1 MSARL
6 RRRSGQPPLILI
18 VEDDRAVAT
27 MIGEFVSSV
36 GYDTELARDGQ
47 DAIDKARQFQP
58 DVVIMDL
65 MLPRLTGGEAA
76 SRLKQDALTSHIPI
90 IGISAVADV
99 AALAEL
105 LPLDEV
111 LPKPFDLDDLMDA
124 IERHRPTWSDDEEE
138 SQPNP
143 V

>member
-6 RRRSGQPPLILI
+6 RRRAGQPPLILI
-18 VEDDRAVAT
+18 VEDDRAVAG
-27 MIGEFVSSV
+27 MISEFLGSS
-36 GYDTELARDGQ
+36 GYDTEISRDGQ
-47 DAIDKARQFQP
+47 DAIVRARQFQP
-58 DVVIMDL
+58 DVIIMDL

-99 AALAEL
+99 TSLAEL

-111 LPKPFDLDDLMDA
+111 IPKPFDLDVLLAA
-124 IERHRPTWSDDEEE
+124 IERHRPTWHE
-138 SQPNP
+138 SE
-143 V
+143 

>member
-6 RRRSGQPPLILI
+6 RRRAGQPPLILI
-18 VEDDRAVAT
+18 VEDDRAVAG
-27 MIGEFVSSV
+27 MIGEFLSSA
-36 GYDTELARDGQ
+36 GYDTEVARDGE
-47 DAIDKARQFQP
+47 DAIAKARQFQP

-76 SRLKQDALTSHIPI
+76 SRLKQDTLTSRIPI

-99 AALAEL
+99 TALAEL

-111 LPKPFDLDDLMDA
+111 IPKPFDLDDLMAA
-124 IERHRPTWSDDEEE
+124 IERQRPTWTDDE
-138 SQPNP
+138 
-143 V
+143 

>member
-6 RRRSGQPPLILI
+6 RRRAGQPPLILI
-18 VEDDRAVAT
+18 VEDDRAVAG
-27 MIGEFVSSV
+27 MIGEFLGSS
-36 GYDTELARDGQ
+36 GYDTEISRDGQ
-47 DAIDKARQFQP
+47 DAIARARQFQP
-58 DVVIMDL
+58 DVIIMDL

-99 AALAEL
+99 TSLAEL

-111 LPKPFDLDDLMDA
+111 IPKPFDLDVLLAA
-124 IERHRPTWSDDEEE
+124 IERHRPTWNENS
-138 SQPNP
+138 
-143 V
+143 

>member
-6 RRRSGQPPLILI
+6 RRRAGQPPLILI
-18 VEDDRAVAT
+18 VEDDRAVAG
-27 MIGEFVSSV
+27 MISEFLGSS
-36 GYDTELARDGQ
+36 GYDTEISRDGQ
-47 DAIDKARQFQP
+47 DAIVRARQFQP
-58 DVVIMDL
+58 DVIIMDL

-99 AALAEL
+99 TSLAEL

-111 LPKPFDLDDLMDA
+111 IPKPFDLDVLLAA
-124 IERHRPTWSDDEEE
+124 IERHRPTWNE
-138 SQPNP
+138 SE
-143 V
+143 